1 MSVKVYDRI
10 REDIASG
17 DLSPGTPLVE
27 VAMAERYRVSRTP
40 IREALRMLEQD
51 GLVER
56 AERGMRVRARSAEE
70 ILEIYDVRITLEAA
84 AARWAASR
92 RTQYDLMRLRAA
104 HERMVAVDGGDG
116 ASMAE
121 TNRRF
126 HETLWAASHNGTLID
141 MLDHLSA
148 HISRYP
154 ATTLTRGD
162 RWAVALDE
170 HARLIEAIAARDEAS
185 AATIAESHMAGAREV
200 RLQMAAEDADP

>member
-17 DLSPGTPLVE
+17 ELAPGTPLVE

-56 AERGMRVRARSAEE
+56 ADRGMRVRTRSAEE
-70 ILEIYDVRITLEAA
+70 ILEIYDVRIALEAA

-92 RTQYDLMRLRAA
+92 RTEYDLVRLHGA
-104 HERMVAVDGGDG
+104 HERMLAVEAGDG
-116 ASMAE
+116 SAMAE
-121 TNRRF
+121 SNRRF
-126 HETLWAASHNGTLID
+126 HETVWAASHNGTLID
-141 MLDHLSA
+141 MLGHLSG

-162 RWAVALDE
+162 RWAVVIDE
-170 HARLIEAIAARDEAS
+170 HQRLIAAIEARDEAS
-185 AATIAESHMAGAREV
+185 AAEIAETHMAGAREI
-200 RLQMAAEDADP
+200 RLQMAAEEDGS